1 MGDAEHG
8 KGVAV
13 TIRPRHRSR
22 GQCSCGWVGK
32 PHLLLSS
39 AKCDALIHA
48 AQCDCEPAIPLVQPE
63 TVSALKPPAV
73 LVVECPAGCR
83 ATFSVP
89 LEVTDTLSVGSE
101 DGELSVRFTA
111 EAPEVH
117 DHIYK
122 HLKTCAS
129 ARSWSTPR
137 CTSRHEHRHAGSASC
152 A

>member
-22 GQCSCGWVGK
+22 GPCSCGWVGK

-48 AQCDCEPAIPLVQPE
+48 AQCECE
-63 TVSALKPPAV
+63 PAV

-101 DGELSVRFTA
+101 DGEPSVRFTA

-137 CTSRHEHRHAGSASC
+137 CTSRHEHGHAGSASC